1 MPNNKEKR
9 IRKRK
14 DRQQREREQGEQGG
28 QGGEGEGEVKMG
40 EALSVLRQFVEEEDR
55 KEMEEGERRL
65 QEAKGGAVW
74 IGLPSCTSDESA
86 LMLVGPRNCGKST
99 LSAHLLS
106 LGNAAV
112 LDCDLGRNCT
122 L

>member
-1 MPNNKEKR
+1 M
-9 IRKRK
+9 
-14 DRQQREREQGEQGG
+14 
-28 QGGEGEGEVKMG
+28 
-40 EALSVLRQFVEEEDR
+40 EEEDR
-55 KEMEEGERRL
+55 KEREEGERKQQEGERKE

-74 IGLPSCTSDESA
+74 VGLPSCTSDESA